1 MTENLAHSNSSITK
15 RSIYISGHRT
25 SISLEQAFWIQ
36 LKEICT
42 DKGVS
47 INECITQIDNR
58 RIHKSEPNLSSAIR
72 VFILN
77 YIQKNEK
84 NNLSK

>member
-1 MTENLAHSNSSITK
+1 MTKTPTHSNSSITK

-36 LKEICT
+36 LKELCT

-77 YIQKNEK
+77 YIQKNEEK
-84 NNLSK
+84 

>member
-1 MTENLAHSNSSITK
+1 MTETPAHSNSSITK

-77 YIQKNEK
+77 YIQKNEEK
-84 NNLSK
+84 

>member
-1 MTENLAHSNSSITK
+1 MTETPTHSNSSITK
-15 RSIYISGHRT
+15 RSVYISGHRT

-36 LKEICT
+36 LNEICT

-77 YIQKNEK
+77 YIQKNEEK
-84 NNLSK
+84 

>member
-1 MTENLAHSNSSITK
+1 MTETPTHSNSSITK
-15 RSIYISGHRT
+15 RSVYISGHRT

-36 LKEICT
+36 LNEICT

-77 YIQKNEK
+77 YIQRNEEK
-84 NNLSK
+84 